1 MRSVGN
7 GFVWV
12 LCIILA
18 GPAMAATIT
27 VTTTDDEPL
36 TTTDPGTCSLREAI
50 QAVINTRSE
59 DGCPAGSPDSADTPD
74 TIAFSLPILPATITL
89 SATLPTISS
98 VDDGLTIRG
107 PGSDSRQLTISGA
120 NSFRV
125 FRIAGGEA
133 VTIEGLTIA
142 NGRIDDG
149 GGVLNQG
156 NLTIKNATIRDN
168 VGTDDGGGINNGGN
182 LRVENST
189 FTGNSTNEEGGG
201 VVNFQNATFVNTTF
215 SGNRAGLTAA
225 VGTMGTDGG
234 GAIFNSGGTVTLIS
248 CTIAGNTN
256 VGGTLM
262 GDGIFTEDDNSA
274 PRIAQTTL
282 QNTLVAAN
290 DDDNCMATGQNPIAD
305 SGGNLDDGVT
315 CDFTDPTSLPN
326 VPAGLAAALQ
336 NNGGPTDTIALT
348 AASAAIDSVE
358 NCAAAG
364 SLANRDQRGAPR
376 PIDGDGDGN
385 ASCDVGAFE
394 SDAASPQPNQ
404 PPVVTN
410 PGNQTGVVGAIV
422 NLPIS
427 ASDPNGNTL
436 SYSATGLPAGLS
448 INAATGVVTG
458 TLSTAGTSNVTG
470 TVSDGQ
476 GGTAF
481 TGFIWTVTMTAEI
494 DPPPPNT
501 PPPPDIPLLP
511 PPPSG
516 SVPNCSGHAATVF
529 VRDGITVGGRDSG
542 LPYHGRLRG
551 TGGADVMVGTAGND
565 VLEGFGGNDWICAG
579 PGNDLIKGGTGNDEL
594 FGEPGRDKLIGGAG
608 SDRCRGGRGTDKVA
622 SCQRIVTR

>member
-1 MRSVGN
+1 M
-7 GFVWV
+7 
-12 LCIILA
+12 ID
-18 GPAMAATIT
+18 T
-27 VTTTDDEPL
+27 
-36 TTTDPGTCSLREAI
+36 SL
-50 QAVINTRSE
+50 E

-74 TIAFSLPILPATITL
+74 TIVFSLPTLPATITL
-89 SATLPTISS
+89 SAALPTIDS
-98 VDDGLTIRG
+98 VDDGVTIRG
-107 PGSDSRQLTISGA
+107 PGLDSRQLTISGA

-125 FRIAGGEA
+125 FTIGGGEA

-156 NLTIKNATIRDN
+156 ILTIKNATIASN
-168 VGTDDGGGINNGGN
+168 FGTDDGGGIDNSGT

-225 VGTMGTDGG
+225 VGTIGTDGG
-234 GAIFNSGGTVTLIS
+234 GAIFNSGGTVTLIN

-274 PRIAQTTL
+274 PRIAVTTL

-305 SGGNLDDGVT
+305 GGGNLDDGVT

-348 AASAAIDSVE
+348 AASAAIDSVV

-376 PIDGDGDGN
+376 PTDGDGN
-385 ASCDVGAFE
+385 GNAFCDIGAFE
-394 SDAASPQPNQ
+394 SDAASPQSNQ
-404 PPVVTN
+404 PPVVTD

-427 ASDPNGNTL
+427 ASDPDGNTL

-448 INAATGVVTG
+448 INAATGIVTG
-458 TLSTAGTSNVTG
+458 TLSTAGTSNVTV
-470 TVSDGQ
+470 TVNDSQ
-476 GGTAF
+476 GGTAW
-481 TGFIWTVTMTAEI
+481 TGFIWTVTSSG
-494 DPPPPNT
+494 
-501 PPPPDIPLLP
+501 
-511 PPPSG
+511 PSTG
-516 SVPNCSGHAATVF
+516 PAPQCSGRTANIF
-529 VRDGITVGGRDSG
+529 VRDGFIVGGPDAGRQYG
-542 LPYHGRLRG
+542 GRLRG
-551 TGGADVMVGTAGND
+551 TAGADVMVGTPGND
-565 VLEGFGGNDWICAG
+565 ILVGSRGSDRICGGGGND
-579 PGNDLIKGGTGNDEL
+579 NIKGGAGKDRL
-594 FGEPGRDKLIGGAG
+594 FGQRGKDKLSGGSG
-608 SDRCRGGRGTDKVA
+608 SDRCDGGPGRDTITT
-622 SCQRIVTR
+622 CERILNR